1 MKALFGLWSSF
12 KVAQINR
19 LLRPHNVRLVLKKS
33 KDWGQQVSLTAHL
46 IKGPVVVADYASV
59 LAGAPKDMRN
69 AARDGSFDVGG
80 APASGV
86 IIGVGDLGVQ
96 RAP

>member
-33 KDWGQQVSLTAHL
+33 KDWGDQVSLTAHL
-46 IKGPVVVADYASV
+46 IKEPLVVGPNLTATEV
-59 LAGAPKDMRN
+59 LAREKEALDRFPAP
-69 AARDGSFDVGG
+69 SL
-80 APASGV
+80 ASPP
-86 IIGVGDLGVQ
+86 DL
-96 RAP
+96 A

>member
-33 KDWGQQVSLTAHL
+33 KDWGQEVSLTAHL
-46 IKGPVVVADYASV
+46 IKERPVVGPVLTATEIIARGGPGYSPGASN
-59 LAGAPKDMRN
+59 PPIIID
-69 AARDGSFDVGG
+69 DGVTVPHRGGLDVQ
-80 APASGV
+80 S
-86 IIGVGDLGVQ
+86 
-96 RAP
+96 